1 MKRRSS
7 RLWRA
12 CTTGLF
18 GYAVLAPLGT
28 ALAQTQTADEEAASV
43 VSPAPA
49 LPGNG
54 VRGEFQ
60 FGSYGRV
67 VVASDLDGGAGKEV
81 NVVSFG
87 PRLKESPYLEL
98 DLAYALRTNTDA
110 EFRTVVTA
118 ALVNAMFHYDGDFDG
133 QIALRNA
140 FVEASGFG
148 VEGLSFWAGSR
159 MYRGDDIYLLN
170 FWPMDNLNT
179 VGGGTRYAFTPDM
192 SLAVH
197 FGANRLDNRLQ
208 FQNVAVPAPTFGTE
222 NRILNDRLRPIVS
235 ARWEHLFHELA
246 PGVGIKYV
254 VWGDFQR
261 LGEGVTRDNNDVEIE
276 LPADTGYT
284 LGAQVGAWGFT
295 PNGFA
300 NLFVR
305 YSRGLAVAGELNI
318 PTAGLATDRTYASAS
333 LVRLGTSF
341 NAESRWIGVT
351 GGAYM
356 QWFSDADDVNYDRD
370 DYAEGVFAVR
380 PAIFITDHF
389 HQAFEISYQRR
400 VPEGLSPRTDS
411 YLEPAILQ
419 FGFMPTLS
427 LGRGMYRRPV
437 LRLIYAASLL
447 NAGARD
453 LFPEGD
459 PRHEASTQ
467 HFLGLGAEWW
477 FNSSTY
483 R

>member
-12 CTTGLF
+12 CTTGLS
-18 GYAVLAPLGT
+18 GYVMLAHVGV
-28 ALAQTQTADEEAASV
+28 AAAQTPPAEEESTAV
-43 VSPAPA
+43 VSASPVPA
-49 LPGNG
+49 GNG
-54 VRGEFQ
+54 LRGEFQ

-87 PRLKESPYLEL
+87 PRLQEAPYLEL
-98 DLAYALRTNTDA
+98 DLAYALRTDTGA
-110 EFRTVVTA
+110 EFKTVITA

-140 FVEASGFG
+140 FVEAAGFG
-148 VEGLSFWAGSR
+148 VQGLSFWAGSR

-170 FWPMDNLNT
+170 FWPMDNVNT
-179 VGGGTRYAFTPDM
+179 VGGGARYAFTPDM

-222 NRILNDRLRPIVS
+222 NRILNDRLRPMVS
-235 ARWEHLFHELA
+235 ARWEHLFHEITDD
-246 PGVGIKYV
+246 VGMKYV
-254 VWGDFQR
+254 LWGDFQR
-261 LGEGVTRDNNDVEIE
+261 LGDGVTRDDNEVEIE
-276 LPADTGYT
+276 LPTDTGYT
-284 LGAQVGAWGFT
+284 VGAQVGAWGFT

-300 NLFVR
+300 NLFLR
-305 YSRGLAVAGELNI
+305 YSRGLSVAGELNI
-318 PTAGLATDRTYASAS
+318 PTTGLARDRTYANAT

-341 NAESRWIGVT
+341 NAESRWVGVT

-356 QWFSDADDVNYDRD
+356 QWFSDADDINYDRD
-370 DYAEGVFAVR
+370 DYAEGVFALR
-380 PAIFITDHF
+380 PAIFLTEHF

-419 FGFMPTLS
+419 FGVMPTLS

-437 LRLIYAASLL
+437 LRIIYAVSLL

-459 PRHEASTQ
+459 ARHEASTQ
-467 HFLGLGAEWW
+467 HFLGLGAEQL
-477 FNSSTY
+477 
-483 R
+483 

>member
-18 GYAVLAPLGT
+18 GYATLAHVGV
-28 ALAQTQTADEEAASV
+28 AAAQTPPAEEELTEV
-43 VSPAPA
+43 VSASPEPA
-49 LPGNG
+49 GNG
-54 VRGEFQ
+54 LRGEFQ

-87 PRLKESPYLEL
+87 PRLQEAPYLEL
-98 DLAYALRTNTDA
+98 DLAYALRTDTGA
-110 EFRTVVTA
+110 EFKTVVTA

-140 FVEASGFG
+140 FVEAAGFG
-148 VEGLSFWAGSR
+148 LQGLSFWAGSR

-179 VGGGTRYAFTPDM
+179 VGGGARYAFTPDM

-222 NRILNDRLRPIVS
+222 NRILNDRLRPMVS
-235 ARWEHLFHELA
+235 ARWEHLFHEITDD
-246 PGVGIKYV
+246 VGMKYV
-254 VWGDFQR
+254 LWGDFQR

-276 LPADTGYT
+276 LPTDTGYT
-284 LGAQVGAWGFT
+284 VGAQVGAWGFT

-300 NLFVR
+300 NLFLR
-305 YSRGLAVAGELNI
+305 YSRGLSVAGELNI
-318 PTAGLATDRTYASAS
+318 PTTGLARDRTYANAT

-341 NAESRWIGVT
+341 NAESRWVGVT

-370 DYAEGVFAVR
+370 DYAEGVFALR
-380 PAIFITDHF
+380 PAIFLTEHF

-400 VPEGLSPRTDS
+400 APEGLSPRTDS

-419 FGFMPTLS
+419 FGVMPTLS

-437 LRLIYAASLL
+437 LRIIYAVSLL

>member
-12 CTTGLF
+12 CTTGLS
-18 GYAVLAPLGT
+18 GYVMLAHVGV
-28 ALAQTQTADEEAASV
+28 AAAQTPPAEEESTAV
-43 VSPAPA
+43 VSASPVPA
-49 LPGNG
+49 GNG
-54 VRGEFQ
+54 LRGEFQ

-87 PRLKESPYLEL
+87 PRLQEAPYLEL
-98 DLAYALRTNTDA
+98 DLAYALRTDTGA
-110 EFRTVVTA
+110 EFKTVITA

-140 FVEASGFG
+140 FVEAAGFG
-148 VEGLSFWAGSR
+148 VQGLSFWAGSR

-179 VGGGTRYAFTPDM
+179 VGGGARYAFTQDM

-222 NRILNDRLRPIVS
+222 NRILNDRLRPMVS
-235 ARWEHLFHELA
+235 ARWEHLFHEITDD
-246 PGVGIKYV
+246 VGMKYV
-254 VWGDFQR
+254 LWGDFQR
-261 LGEGVTRDNNDVEIE
+261 LGDGVTRDDNEVEIE
-276 LPADTGYT
+276 LPTDTGYT
-284 LGAQVGAWGFT
+284 VGAQVGAWGFT

-300 NLFVR
+300 NLFLR

-318 PTAGLATDRTYASAS
+318 PTTGLARDRTYANAT

-341 NAESRWIGVT
+341 NAESRWVGVT

-356 QWFSDADDVNYDRD
+356 QWFSDADDINYDRD
-370 DYAEGVFAVR
+370 DYAEGVFALR
-380 PAIFITDHF
+380 PAIFLTEHF

-419 FGFMPTLS
+419 FGVMPTLS

-437 LRLIYAASLL
+437 LRIIYAVSLL

-459 PRHEASTQ
+459 ARHEASTQ